1 MSDCPQSMPEPS
13 CNKKADN
20 DIPTVTTASSLSSA
34 TVPQPSSIL
43 PSSTNPPSTFP
54 IHQPHPWAS
63 LQQLQLQQQQCMM
76 MMLYSQQMNINS
88 INPPSLPNITHHSPP
103 NATMPTATLPF
114 INVDQSIDQSPPL
127 SITKSPLLG

>member
-43 PSSTNPPSTFP
+43 PSSTNPPFTFP
-54 IHQPHPWAS
+54 IHQPPPWAS

-76 MMLYSQQMNINS
+76 MMLYSQQININS
-88 INPPSLPNITHHSPP
+88 INPPSLPNITHHSHP
-103 NATMPTATLPF
+103 NAAPPAATLPF
-114 INVDQSIDQSPPL
+114 TNVDQFIDPSPP
-127 SITKSPLLG
+127 SITKSPLN